1 MYLSDLIKK
10 AFKSSNEKLI
20 ITIDELSLS
29 ISDLIS
35 TNSINIYKNL
45 SEMEE
50 KELLQES
57 KELSLFI
64 MKINY

>member
-1 MYLSDLIKK
+1 MTLGDLIKK
-10 AFKSSNEKLI
+10 AFKSSDEKLI

-35 TNSINIYKNL
+35 TDSINIYKNL
-45 SEMEE
+45 NELEE

-57 KELSLFI
+57 EELSLFI

>member
-1 MYLSDLIKK
+1 MYLGELIKK
-10 AFKSSNEKLI
+10 AFKSSDEKLI

-35 TNSINIYKNL
+35 TDSINIYKNL
-45 SEMEE
+45 NELEE

-57 KELSLFI
+57 EEASLYV